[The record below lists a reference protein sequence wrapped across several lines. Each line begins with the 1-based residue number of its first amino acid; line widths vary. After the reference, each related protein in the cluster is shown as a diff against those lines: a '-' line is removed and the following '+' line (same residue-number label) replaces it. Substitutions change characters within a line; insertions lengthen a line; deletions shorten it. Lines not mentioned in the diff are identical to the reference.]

1 MMKKSPSPVVITGTV
16 DAVVIA
22 RHQLIDYLPL
32 VLMCDMKENSNPDN
46 NQVQVRTGLSVTFFR
61 CLSLESRKFDLTFVT
76 NSR

>member
-1 MMKKSPSPVVITGTV
+1 MMKKTPSPVVITGTV

-46 NQVQVRTGLSVTFFR
+46 NQVQVR
-61 CLSLESRKFDLTFVT
+61 D
-76 NSR
+76 